1 MANPRTT
8 DYLAKLRTYI
18 REVEKIIARQKAA
31 AARLNGDKA
40 DLTQRLLRWLE
51 HMQASQM
58 AELARVE
65 KIITKSQ
72 RTHRPTR
79 PAASGD
85 PGPSMTTNSALNT
98 NAAEARVVTRR
109 PAIGSGISN
118 GRGISSIFRKV
129 RGRESVCRI
138 AANIDAENWHW
149 AELDSLFA
157 THPAPGDPVAC
168 CAKPQ
173 VRGHC
178 YLSAALVQ

>member
-79 PAASGD
+79 PATSGD
-85 PGPSMTTNSALNT
+85 PGPSRTTNSALNT
-98 NAAEARVVTRR
+98 DAAEARIVTRR
-109 PAIGSGISN
+109 PTVGVAIVDRARN
-118 GRGISSIFRKV
+118 IF
-129 RGRESVCRI
+129 
-138 AANIDAENWHW
+138 D
-149 AELDSLFA
+149 F
-157 THPAPGDPVAC
+157 P
-168 CAKPQ
+168 
-173 VRGHC
+173 
-178 YLSAALVQ
+178 